1 MTFVTDCI
9 PCYRNSF
16 FFYFFF
22 IFLLSFAPLDL
33 DHPTRKKKKE
43 TKFRQ
48 LARGL
53 KIFVEDREKQ
63 MKIELA
69 PEKRSMYIIYT
80 HTRGRRFEIRSLL

>member
-33 DHPTRKKKKE
+33 DHPTRKKKKRNKVSTTGERIKNLRRRSRE
-43 TKFRQ
+43 TNENRTS
-48 LARGL
+48 AR
-53 KIFVEDREKQ
+53 KEEYVHN
-63 MKIELA
+63 
-69 PEKRSMYIIYT
+69 IYT
-80 HTRGRRFEIRSLL
+80 YTGETL